1 MGNETDK
8 HIQQLHKK
16 AKALLKEDKEEEEVI
31 EALVK
36 EGIEPGYATLILNNV
51 LCDERDRRD
60 AWKLTLMSVFFI
72 AGGLYINYSS
82 YTIAVN
88 NNAGF
93 FYVFWGI
100 VVVGIGMLVRAFF
113 LFRK

>member
-1 MGNETDK
+1 MASEAD
-8 HIQQLHKK
+8 IQMQQLHKK
-16 AKALLKEDKEEEEVI
+16 AKALLKEDMEAHEVV

-51 LCDERDRRD
+51 LSDERDRKD
-60 AWKLTLMSVFFI
+60 AWKLTLMGVFFV

-88 NNAGF
+88 NNASF